1 VKQKGNHNGMTQDK
15 LVEKEGTQER
25 KDTMM
30 NGTTFHQS
38 VIVGSSVAPYSTSLA
53 EMNLSARAEV

>member
-1 VKQKGNHNGMTQDK
+1 VKQKGNHNGITQDK

-38 VIVGSSVAPYSTSLA
+38 VIVGIV
-53 EMNLSARAEV
+53 